1 MGLTWKD
8 GVSTLFMGAIA
19 VIYLTFLH
27 GTGVWLISST
37 RGTATAVFI
46 LGMVGG
52 CMLSGA
58 GDLYQKQRSRTAPG
72 LAGDRLLL
80 RRCRVRCR
88 SGRAGQWQHDRARH
102 SGGRHGLLVARSD
115 HPARAHGPPGAGAQP

>member
-27 GTGVWLISST
+27 GTGLWLISST

-58 GDLYQKQRSRTAPG
+58 GDLPEAAVTDRPG

-102 SGGRHGLLVARSD
+102 SGGRHGRVVARID
-115 HPARAHGPPGAGAQP
+115 HPARADGPAWAGAQP